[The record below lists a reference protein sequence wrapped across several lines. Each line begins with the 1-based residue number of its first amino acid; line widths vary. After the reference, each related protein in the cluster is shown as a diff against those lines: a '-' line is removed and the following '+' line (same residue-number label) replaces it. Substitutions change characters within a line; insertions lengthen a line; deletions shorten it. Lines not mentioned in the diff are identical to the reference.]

1 MPVIGGRRTSSPL
14 RMFARVGIVAVAC
27 YAAWLAVEAF
37 GRPYDFFD
45 MKIYHGAMAWWT
57 QGGELYEYIAAVNH
71 EVGVRRLHGHRGVVH
86 GFE

>member
-57 QGGELYEYIAAVNH
+57 QGGELYEYIAP
-71 EVGVRRLHGHRGVVH
+71 RTTL
-86 GFE
+86 GFT